1 MDARARFVDV
11 GELRL
16 YAELEGRGAPLLLL
30 HGFTG
35 STRSMEG
42 LARDLSGDYR
52 TLRLDLAGH
61 GRSDAPHAA
70 DLYAMPR
77 CVDQV
82 ARAVRALCSGRVHV
96 IGYSMGGRV
105 ALALCATHP
114 ELVASALLIGARAG
128 IEDPEER
135 AARRR
140 DDAALADR
148 IERDGVRAF
157 VDAWMAQPRA
167 RSVSRIARTAW
178 PAVCAGWAPGRS
190 RRSSRRYRG
199 STCPSASSSAP
210 RTRAFARS
218 RRTWSAACPTPA
230 SRSFPR
236 RGTRRTS
243 RTRRPFCASRGASWP
258 ASTRLCR
265 NPEPH
270 RKRIRS
276 MRGTPTHELR
286 ELEDGPNLRRHP
298 A

>member
-1 MDARARFVDV
+1 MDACARFVDA
-11 GELRL
+11 GALRL

-42 LARDLSGDYR
+42 LARELSGDYR

-82 ARAVRALCSGRVHV
+82 ARAVRELCSGRVHV

-157 VDAWMAQPRA
+157 VDAWLAQPLFASQARLSAEARA
-167 RSVSRIARTAW
+167 AARAQRLENRAHGLAGSLRGLGAGSQPPLFEALPRIDVPICLVVGAEDARFRDIAQDLVRRL
-178 PAVCAGWAPGRS
+178 PDARLEIVPEAGHAAHLENPEAFLCVA
-190 RRSSRRYRG
+190 RR
-199 STCPSASSSAP
+199 
-210 RTRAFARS
+210 FLARVD
-218 RRTWSAACPTPA
+218 A
-230 SRSFPR
+230 SRPKP
-236 RGTRRTS
+236 GTR
-243 RTRRPFCASRGASWP
+243 
-258 ASTRLCR
+258 
-265 NPEPH
+265 PEPNPVDA
-270 RKRIRS
+270 RNAN
-276 MRGTPTHELR
+276 P
-286 ELEDGPNLRRHP
+286 
-298 A
+298 